1 MTSATCRPKSRPQCT
16 RQRRWNDRGAW
27 PCRPV
32 ACRGGVAA
40 ATGGS
45 FAPPVAGRRATV
57 AVSASRGRGAGAA
70 RPFVLFLPAPAFR
83 VHPPVRPAGGDER
96 FEERRLGKRIGSPDK
111 YLLV

>member
-27 PCRPV
+27 PCRAV

-45 FAPPVAGRRATV
+45 FARPVAGRRAAV
-57 AVSASRGRGAGAA
+57 AVRASGGRGSGAA
-70 RPFVLFLPAPAFR
+70 RPFVLCLPAPAFR
-83 VHPPVRPAGGDER
+83 GPRTVDLKGGGEGKSVDGWVGTGGGAVHN
-96 FEERRLGKRIGSPDK
+96 
-111 YLLV
+111 